1 VMTDRSSRGSD
12 KPVIGRCALTQHKC
26 WGPDP
31 QTSSRPA
38 VMRPHHK
45 AGHMAAHGQI
55 VKTQKPLATQA
66 PSTQVYREFADDSPA
81 CVRPIPNVLGGFMM
95 GSA

>member
-1 VMTDRSSRGSD
+1 
-12 KPVIGRCALTQHKC
+12 
-26 WGPDP
+26 
-31 QTSSRPA
+31 
-38 VMRPHHK
+38 
-45 AGHMAAHGQI
+45 MAAHGQI